1 MRQLFGILGCTVFVV
16 LAADRTA
23 AQQAAS
29 QSPQQVPPQ
38 TSGAPAAQPPS
49 QTIIYGEPT
58 AEETREQLRNILR
71 QNPPTLWQVLRLDP
85 TLLID
90 ADYLAPY
97 PALAAFVGA
106 HPEIARNPHYYLGSP
121 ESPYLETRPS
131 AARAM
136 EGMFQ
141 AALFLTGFVTVVAFV
156 AWVVRTAVDYRR
168 WLRLSKVQT
177 ETHLKLVD
185 RFTSNDDLLTY
196 VQSPA
201 GQRFLHGGPLP
212 ADAPRAIGAP
222 YGRILWS
229 VQVGTVIMLLGGG
242 LLFISRRLA
251 ADPELIEASPFM
263 FMLGVMALTFGIGFL
278 LSAVVAYVVSR
289 RLGLLDAGA
298 ASSHA

>member
-16 LAADRTA
+16 LGADRTA

-29 QSPQQVPPQ
+29 QPQAPPQ
-38 TSGAPAAQPPS
+38 TSGAPEAPPA

-58 AEETREQLRNILR
+58 AEETREQLRNMLR
-71 QNPPTLWQVLRLDP
+71 QHPPTLWQVLRLDP
-85 TLLID
+85 ALLTD
-90 ADYLAPY
+90 ADYMAPY
-97 PALAAFVGA
+97 PALSAFVRA
-106 HPEIARNPHYYLGSP
+106 HPEIGRNPRYYLGTP
-121 ESPYLETRPS
+121 ESPYSEARPS

-141 AALFLTGFVTVVAFV
+141 ALMFLTGFVTVVAFV
-156 AWVVRTAVDYRR
+156 AWVIRTAVDHRR

-177 ETHLKLVD
+177 DTHLKLVD
-185 RFTSNDDLLTY
+185 RFTSHDDLLAY

-263 FMLGVMALTFGIGFL
+263 FMLGVMALTVGIGFL

-289 RLGLLDAGA
+289 RLGLLDASA